1 MVKNNWVPEKS
12 YTGKFFDFE
21 IFNLKYVL
29 KHSDWITSDQKKST
43 KNFWVGHFFSIL
55 FIFAEKRK
63 SPRKKFCKEKIFDFK
78 FLQFLVE
85 KFFIKNGFPYY
96 FELIFSILGNQSPLY
111 LKWAPFYRLF
121 GIFCFENDVF
131 AKFSSQKNFFEKKF
145 SSFFYINFCRFF
157 WAITYHDRSSE
168 FNFIEFLLFLLKHVI
183 FD

>member
-1 MVKNNWVPEKS
+1 M
-12 YTGKFFDFE
+12 
-21 IFNLKYVL
+21 KYVL

-43 KNFWVGHFFSIL
+43 KNFWVGHFFTIL
-55 FIFAEKRK
+55 FIFAEKRQ
-63 SPRKKFCKEKIFDFK
+63 SPRKKFCTEKIFDFK

-85 KFFIKNGFPYY
+85 KFFIKNDFPYY

-131 AKFSSQKNFFEKKF
+131 AKFSSQKKIFLKKIF
-145 SSFFYINFCRFF
+145 VILLHQFLPIF

-168 FNFIEFLLFLLKHVI
+168 FNFIDFLLFLLKHVI